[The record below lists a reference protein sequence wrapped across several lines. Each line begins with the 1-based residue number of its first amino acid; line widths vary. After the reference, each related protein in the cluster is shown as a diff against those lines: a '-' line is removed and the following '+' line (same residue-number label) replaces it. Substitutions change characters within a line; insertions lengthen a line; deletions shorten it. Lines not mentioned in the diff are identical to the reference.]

1 MRRWRAGLIGLTVVL
16 AGAGAARG
24 AQPDE
29 PLTESRVRGYARQ
42 AERDARG
49 DATELVLALDTLVR
63 ARVGDF
69 ESFPL
74 SIVRDD
80 ELLVTVT
87 APYMAF
93 RRSLIDVLRAG
104 RPLSQ
109 AAWTGAVEVAV
120 TPRRLGAPDIESV
133 RMSRDGRAVAPLK
146 TSLRP
151 MTFSNGA
158 GGESVLHAGEV
169 QFTPAAFL
177 PHGSVVL
184 TLTPRGRDPISYN
197 FTESE
202 LATLR

>member
-1 MRRWRAGLIGLTVVL
+1 MRGWRAGLVGLTVVL

-24 AQPDE
+24 AQPGE
-29 PLTESRVRGYARQ
+29 PLTESRVRGFARQ
-42 AERDARG
+42 ADREAKG
-49 DATELVLALDTLVR
+49 DATELILALDRLVR
-63 ARVGDF
+63 ERSGDF

-74 SIVRDD
+74 SIIRND

-133 RMSRDGRAVAPLK
+133 RVSRDGRAVAPLK

-158 GGESVLHAGEV
+158 GVESVLHAGEV
-169 QFTPAAFL
+169 QFSPAAFL
-177 PHGSVVL
+177 PNGGVVL
-184 TLTPRGRDPISYN
+184 TLTPRGRSPIEYT
-197 FTESE
+197 FTDSE